1 MPPSH
6 STPSLPAAAV
16 SRTRILEV
24 ARTLLLAYGFNALTM
39 DDLARELGMSKK
51 TLYVHFPSK
60 NALAEAI
67 LDGIGKSIRAQ
78 LEAVLSHPKLTF
90 AQKLCGVIDVVGSV
104 LGKVSPATFRDLQ
117 RNAPHLYQKIEA
129 IRQKNIPFVIGS
141 LIRTGIAEG
150 MVRPEIDPAFA
161 AEFWLQAIR
170 GLIQPDILDRT
181 QLTPRQTL
189 EKGIQLFF
197 NGLLTPAGRK
207 DYEHHIVS
215 CEKHAAS

>member
-1 MPPSH
+1 MQ
-6 STPSLPAAAV
+6 SLPAARV

-24 ARTLLLAYGFNALTM
+24 ARTLLLAYGYNALTM

-60 NALAEAI
+60 DALAEAP
-67 LDGIGKSIRAQ
+67 LAGLAKSIRTQ

-104 LGKVSPATFRDLQ
+104 LGKVSPATLRDLQ
-117 RNAPHLYQKIEA
+117 RYAPHLYQKIEEV
-129 IRQKNIPFVIGS
+129 RQKNIPFVIGR

-150 MVRPEIDPAFA
+150 MVRPEVDPAFA

-170 GLIQPDILDRT
+170 GLVQPDILDRT

-189 EKGIQLFF
+189 EKGIHLFF

-207 DYEHHIVS
+207 DYEYHIVS
-215 CEKHAAS
+215 CEKPAAS

>member
-1 MPPSH
+1 MR
-6 STPSLPAAAV
+6 SLPAAAV

-24 ARTLLLAYGFNALTM
+24 ARTLLLAYGFSALTM

-60 NALAEAI
+60 DALAEAI
-67 LDGIGKSIRAQ
+67 LDGLGKSIRTQ

-104 LGKVSPATFRDLQ
+104 LGKVSPATLRDLQ
-117 RNAPHLYQKIEA
+117 RYAPHLYQKIEEV
-129 IRQKNIPFVIGS
+129 RQKNVPYVFGR

-189 EKGIQLFF
+189 GEGIHLFF

-215 CEKHAAS
+215 CEKPAAS

>member
-1 MPPSH
+1 MPPSR
-6 STPSLPAAAV
+6 SPRSSPAATL

-67 LDGIGKSIRAQ
+67 LDGIGKSIRTR
-78 LEAVLSHPKLTF
+78 LEAVLSHPEFTF

-181 QLTPRQTL
+181 QLTPKQTL
-189 EKGIQLFF
+189 EKGIHLFF

-215 CEKHAAS
+215 REKPAAS

>member
-1 MPPSH
+1 MPRSH
-6 STPSLPAAAV
+6 SPPSLPAATL

-24 ARTLLLAYGFNALTM
+24 AGTLLLAYGFNALTM

-67 LDGIGKSIRAQ
+67 LDGIGKSIRVQ
-78 LEAVLSHPKLTF
+78 LDAVLSHPNLTF

-117 RNAPHLYQKIEA
+117 RNAPHLYQKIEEV
-129 IRQKNIPFVIGS
+129 RQKNVPFVIGS

-170 GLIQPDILDRT
+170 GLVQPDILDRT

-207 DYEHHIVS
+207 DYAHHIVS
-215 CEKHAAS
+215 CEK

>member
-1 MPPSH
+1 MTPPH
-6 STPSLPAAAV
+6 STPSSPAAAL

-24 ARTLLLAYGFNALTM
+24 ARTLFLAYGFNALTM

-60 NALAEAI
+60 DALAEAI
-67 LDGIGKSIRAQ
+67 LDGLGKSIRAQ
-78 LEAVLSHPKLTF
+78 LEAVLSHPKLSF

-117 RNAPHLYQKIEA
+117 RNAPHLYQKIEEV
-129 IRQKNIPFVIGS
+129 RKKNVPFVIGS

-170 GLIQPDILDRT
+170 GLVQPDILDRT
-181 QLTPRQTL
+181 QLTPKQTL
-189 EKGIQLFF
+189 EKGIHLFF

>member
-6 STPSLPAAAV
+6 SPPSWPAATL

-90 AQKLCGVIDVVGSV
+90 AQKLCGVIDVVGSL
-104 LGKVSPATFRDLQ
+104 LGKVSPAIFRDLQ
-117 RNAPHLYQKIEA
+117 RNAPHLYQKIEEV
-129 IRQKNIPFVIGS
+129 RQKNIPFVFGS

-170 GLIQPDILDRT
+170 GLVQPDILDRT

-189 EKGIQLFF
+189 EKGIHLFF

>member
-1 MPPSH
+1 
-6 STPSLPAAAV
+6 LPTAAV
-16 SRTRILEV
+16 SRTRILEG

-60 NALAEAI
+60 DALAEAI
-67 LDGIGKSIRAQ
+67 LDGIGKTIRTQ
-78 LEAVLSHPKLTF
+78 LDAVLSHPKFTF
-90 AQKLCGVIDVVGSV
+90 AQKLCGVIDVVGSI
-104 LGKVSPATFRDLQ
+104 LGKVSPATLRDLQ
-117 RNAPHLYQKIEA
+117 RYAPHLYQKIEEV
-129 IRQKNIPFVIGS
+129 RKKNIPYVFGR

-170 GLIQPDILDRT
+170 GLVQPDILDRT

-189 EKGIQLFF
+189 EKAIHLFF

-215 CEKHAAS
+215 CEKPAAS

>member
-1 MPPSH
+1 MSPSH

-16 SRTRILEV
+16 SRTRILEA

-60 NALAEAI
+60 DALAGAV

-90 AQKLCGVIDVVGSV
+90 AQKLCGVIDVIGSL
-104 LGKVSPATFRDLQ
+104 LGRVSPAIFRDLQ
-117 RNAPHLYQKIEA
+117 RNAPHLYQKIEEV
-129 IRQKNIPFVIGS
+129 RQKNIPFVIGR

>member
-1 MPPSH
+1 MPTSH
-6 STPSLPAAAV
+6 FTPSLPAGGAL
-16 SRTRILEV
+16 RTRILEA
-24 ARTLLLAYGFNALTM
+24 ARTLFLAYGFSALTM
-39 DDLARELGMSKK
+39 DELARELGMSKT

-60 NALAEAI
+60 DALAEAV
-67 LDGIGKSIRAQ
+67 LDGIAKSIRAR
-78 LEAVLSHPKLTF
+78 LEAVLSRSKFTF

-117 RNAPHLYQKIEA
+117 RNAPHLYQKIEEV
-129 IRQKNIPFVIGS
+129 RQKNIPFVIGS

-150 MVRPEIDPAFA
+150 MVKPEIDPAFA

-170 GLIQPDILDRT
+170 GLVQPEILDRT

-189 EKGIQLFF
+189 ERGIHLFF

-207 DYEHHIVS
+207 DYEQHIVS
-215 CEKHAAS
+215 CETNPVF

>member
-6 STPSLPAAAV
+6 SPPSLPAATL

-39 DDLARELGMSKK
+39 DDLARDLGMSKK

-90 AQKLCGVIDVVGSV
+90 AQKLCGVIDVVGSL
-104 LGKVSPATFRDLQ
+104 LGKVSPAIFRDLQ
-117 RNAPHLYQKIEA
+117 RNAPHLYQKIEEV
-129 IRQKNIPFVIGS
+129 RQKNIPFVIGR

-150 MVRPEIDPAFA
+150 MVRPELDPAFA

>member
-1 MPPSH
+1 MPPSR
-6 STPSLPAAAV
+6 SPRSSPAATL

-67 LDGIGKSIRAQ
+67 LDGIGKSIRTR
-78 LEAVLSHPKLTF
+78 LEAVLSHPEFTF

-181 QLTPRQTL
+181 QLTPKQTL
-189 EKGIQLFF
+189 GKSIHLIF

-215 CEKHAAS
+215 REKPAAS

>member
-1 MPPSH
+1 MPPSR
-6 STPSLPAAAV
+6 SPRSSPAATL

-67 LDGIGKSIRAQ
+67 LDGIGKSIRTR
-78 LEAVLSHPKLTF
+78 LEAVLSHPEFTF

-181 QLTPRQTL
+181 QLTPKQTL
-189 EKGIQLFF
+189 GKSIHLIF
-197 NGLLTPAGRK
+197 NGLLTTAGRK

-215 CEKHAAS
+215 REKPAAS

>member
-1 MPPSH
+1 MPPSR
-6 STPSLPAAAV
+6 SPRSSPAATL

-67 LDGIGKSIRAQ
+67 LDGIGKSIRTR
-78 LEAVLSHPKLTF
+78 LEAVLSHPEFTF

-181 QLTPRQTL
+181 QLTPKQTL
-189 EKGIQLFF
+189 GKSIHLFF

-215 CEKHAAS
+215 REKPAAS

>member
-1 MPPSH
+1 M
-6 STPSLPAAAV
+6 PAAPALPV
-16 SRTRILEV
+16 ESPDARIL
-24 ARTLLLAYGFNALTM
+24 ATAQRQLFTYGYNALTM

-60 NALAEAI
+60 DTLAETI
-67 LDGIGKSIRAQ
+67 LDGIGKSIRTQ
-78 LEAVLSHPKLTF
+78 LEAVLSHPKFTF
-90 AQKLCGVIDVVGSV
+90 AQKLCGVIDVVGSL

-117 RNAPHLYQKIEA
+117 RYAPHLYQKIEA

-181 QLTPRQTL
+181 QLTPKQTL
-189 EKGIQLFF
+189 GKSIHLFF

-215 CEKHAAS
+215 REKPAAS